1 MTRRPVR
8 FEFILQG
15 ETPAKKNSRI
25 TLRNGRTIPSKRYM
39 QWHKIQSVEILRQKM
54 LQKIETIFEPVVIKL
69 EFTHGDF
76 IRRDSDNGVSSILDL
91 LVDCKVLE
99 DDNWKIVQRIVVANY
114 YDKKNANCKITVSKL
129 GDL

>member
-1 MTRRPVR
+1 MTEGKIRYELELR
-8 FEFILQG
+8 G

-25 TLRNGRTIPSKRYM
+25 TLRNGRTIPSKRYTE
-39 QWHKIQSVEILRQKM
+39 WHKVQSIAILEQMKLLNVR
-54 LQKIETIFEPVVIKL
+54 TITEPVSIKL

-99 DDNWKIVQRIVVANY
+99 DDNWKVVQRIEVANY
-114 YDKKNANCKITVSKL
+114 YEKKNAGCKITICKL
-129 GDL
+129 